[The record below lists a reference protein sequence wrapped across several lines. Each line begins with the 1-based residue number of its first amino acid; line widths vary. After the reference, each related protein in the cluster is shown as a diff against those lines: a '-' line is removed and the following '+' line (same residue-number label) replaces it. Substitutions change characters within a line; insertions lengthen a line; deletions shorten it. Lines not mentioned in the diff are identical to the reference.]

1 MSRARPR
8 LRLLFAL
15 LLVFAAASRADGACN
30 ETCRSDIARCMAT
43 HCAGVPGATCRRSCR
58 PAAIRTLAY
67 GVVDCRADG
76 AGMHVVHEELRIR
89 RGDRQP
95 ITVVEFPGEPM
106 PDPPSQS
113 CRQLGESRNGTAA
126 VLAGVLERLGVSPD
140 GSAVVFEVTDDTAV
154 IHFGPPLTSEQKG
167 MFLVRADGSG
177 LRRLGPASRDP
188 SFRIGPP
195 GINARYTFSVV
206 FSTSIPFSPN
216 GRRIAFTDLGPGPEG
231 GETVQIVVLDLV
243 SGRRTQVTHLP
254 SASLP
259 PSVRTPRFV
268 TAYPTFVDDR
278 TVRFFT
284 YLDPDGSTPEHHL
297 AGFTV
302 QIAGGM
308 LKPIPTPVGAA
319 GGPVVPIFG
328 VAQLTTNLFNLTLPG
343 VPANAFPGSDFPIT
357 EIFIQVGKNNLV
369 QLTHFNR
376 VDTFSAFLNGTRTR
390 AFFRASAD
398 PLGTNPY
405 GNCQIFSVDTLGS
418 GLRQVTHFNPG
429 RPVAQP
435 ACALDSPPGCFVGYE
450 FVGQD
455 PVTKAVVFDTACDP
469 LGANPFGDQI
479 FAIRPDGTGLRQLTD
494 AAGFTTHPDG
504 SVRVELPALFA
515 YSATLH

>member
-1 MSRARPR
+1 MSRAGPR
-8 LRLLFAL
+8 LRLALALL
-15 LLVFAAASRADGACN
+15 LLVFAAASREGGACN
-30 ETCRSDIARCMAT
+30 ETCRRDIARCMAT
-43 HCAGVPGATCRRSCR
+43 QCAGVPGATCRRSCK

-67 GVVDCRADG
+67 VVHECRLDA
-76 AGMHVVHEELRIR
+76 AGMRVGHEELRIR

-106 PDPPSQS
+106 PDPQGL
-113 CRQLGESRNGTAA
+113 CRQYGESRNGTAA
-126 VLAGVLERLGVSPD
+126 VLGGVLPRLGVSSD
-140 GSAVVFEVTDDTAV
+140 GSAVVFEVTDDTAA
-154 IHFGPPLTSEQKG
+154 IHSLLPLPSDQKG

-177 LRRLGPASRDP
+177 RRRLGPASRDP

-195 GINARYTFSVV
+195 GINTMYSFSVV

-231 GETVQIVVLDLV
+231 EETVQIVVLDLV

-259 PSVRTPRFV
+259 PSVPTPSFV
-268 TAYPTFVDDR
+268 TAYPTFIDDK
-278 TVRFFT
+278 TVLFFT
-284 YLDPDGSTPEHHL
+284 YLDPDGSNPEHHL

-302 QIAGGM
+302 QIDGGM

-319 GGPVVPIFG
+319 GGRVVPIFG

-398 PLGTNPY
+398 PLRTNPS

-429 RPVAQP
+429 SPVTQP
-435 ACALDSPPGCFVGYE
+435 ACDLDSPPNCFVGYE
-450 FVGQD
+450 FVRQD
-455 PVTKAVVFDTACDP
+455 PVTKTVVFDTACDP

-479 FAIRPDGTGLRQLTD
+479 FAMRPDGTGLRQLTD
-494 AAGFTTHPDG
+494 VAGFTTHPGG